1 MSQNLFKIYGG
12 RTSLLQ
18 WETKQKLIVLDDS
31 IKEVHFSNRNMNHA
45 IVKDVLKDQDG
56 LCVCEIPDALLML
69 PKNLVASAYITDDSG
84 ITRFRSVKFAVM
96 QRPIPSDYI
105 VSEDFYFE
113 DFDGRL
119 KTLEG
124 VIKDSCLI
132 QRFNTL
138 AEAEQWAQEFK
149 DSGAVITVNIDSR
162 WVAHMVEDDYSITPI
177 LGGGGSGEGAD
188 TAYVD
193 SQIKNAIAA
202 LKLQETYDAKGSAQ
216 AVQEKIPT
224 KVSQLENDKEYLST
238 DNIEPLIITTIS
250 DNQVDNGFNEII
262 NAINAGREA
271 LFNAGDGLIVPL
283 MAVDETERV
292 ALFGFSAVRSVLI
305 YTVRG
310 NTFTS
315 ELIEIDI
322 PTKVS
327 QLENDKEYLT
337 AGDIEPMEPIFV
349 HMGVNHSVD
358 VSSDEIVEASNA
370 GLQVF
375 LVLGDMYVPLSL
387 IAEGIPYFATVLDDT
402 TLTMY
407 IDGNTLYFPSTYRYP
422 VIHSEETVKV
432 GQTLVVKSVDADGM
446 PTKWKPAD
454 IFQAQIITWEADD

>member
-56 LCVCEIPDALLML
+56 LCICEIPDALLML
-69 PKNLVASAYITDDSG
+69 PKNLVASAYVTDNSG

-119 KTLEG
+119 KTIEG

-132 QRFNTL
+132 QKFNTL
-138 AEAEQWAQEFK
+138 TEAEQWAQESK
-149 DSGAVITVNIDSR
+149 DSGAVITVNIDSK
-162 WVAHMVEDDYSITPI
+162 WVAHMVEDDYSVTPI
-177 LGGGGSGEGAD
+177 FGGYNSEEIDNLIKDAITALNFDETISGLDDRITDVKDSVKPFFVVLNSDTETIDKTTSDITAAVSEGRQVLFVVDSESLVPLGGVVDDKIFIDIKVNNAFVRLIFEGNKI
-188 TAYVD
+188 VD
-193 SQIKNAIAA
+193 VIAFEAA
-202 LKLQETYDAKGSAQ
+202 LKE
-216 AVQEKIPT
+216 
-224 KVSQLENDKEYLST
+224 
-238 DNIEPLIITTIS
+238 
-250 DNQVDNGFNEII
+250 
-262 NAINAGREA
+262 
-271 LFNAGDGLIVPL
+271 
-283 MAVDETERV
+283 
-292 ALFGFSAVRSVLI
+292 
-305 YTVRG
+305 
-310 NTFTS
+310 
-315 ELIEIDI
+315 DI

-422 VIHSEETVKV
+422 AIHSEETVKV
-432 GQTLVVKSVDADGM
+432 GQTLVVKSVDADGI
-446 PTKWKPAD
+446 PTKWEPVD
-454 IFQAQIITWEADD
+454 VFRAQIITWEADD